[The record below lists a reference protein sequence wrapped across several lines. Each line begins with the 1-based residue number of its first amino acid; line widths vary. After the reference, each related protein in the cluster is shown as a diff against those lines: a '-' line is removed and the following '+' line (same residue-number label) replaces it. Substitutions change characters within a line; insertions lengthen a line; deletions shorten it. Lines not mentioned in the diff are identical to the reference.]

1 MYGQDH
7 VAPEQARAMLYE
19 DVYVKDEAS
28 LLRLITERADALQNA
43 LPKAFENAL
52 ATHDRDIIRYKK
64 VRRGDVQP
72 RVHRFN
78 IGDYVY
84 MSRSPLNNLDVS
96 TTRTI
101 LRVKSIAST
110 DWLELEGS
118 DGQTVQTNVEHC
130 AP

>member
-1 MYGQDH
+1 MYGRDH
-7 VAPEQARAMLYE
+7 VAPEPARAMLYE
-19 DVYVKDEAS
+19 DVDVEDEAS
-28 LLRLITERADALQNA
+28 MLRLITERADALQSA

-52 ATHDRDIIRYKK
+52 AAQNRDITRYKK
-64 VRRGDVQP
+64 VRRGDVRP

-84 MSRSPLNNLDVS
+84 MSRRPLNNMDVS

-101 LRVKSIAST
+101 LRIKSIAST

-118 DGQTVQTNVEHC
+118 DG
-130 AP
+130 